1 MMNGSRVRD
10 HQAVVL
16 DRRAVVLDRRSA
28 LIAILALVI
37 AAGLS
42 VLSIAGPSKA
52 AAAPAQCPAAVVAV
66 GDSVTAGSG
75 SAVGPGYRFFLYNRA
90 NAEMAPARG
99 STDGPID
106 YLGRRGSP
114 PYEHE
119 GYGGSTISM
128 LNTLILSDPAFP
140 GNQANIMLLIAGTA
154 NINSLY
160 PNVSAN
166 GMANELNTLVDSV
179 LARWPSLLLVVA
191 SVPPVDTTLRGEDPA
206 TAQGKDAVAAAYSQQ
221 VMSIAQSKGSRVRY
235 AEVYLALDKATDLAA
250 NDGLHPNDSGYTKI
264 ANAIWPQM
272 KSWVQTLCVATST
285 PTSTPSSTPT
295 PTQTPTPTSTPTPT
309 QTPTPTPTATPTST
323 PTPTP
328 TPTPVWR
335 FRGYTYRGQGGDTSS
350 GLGGVSLRLYGRN
363 QGQAEPGALIE
374 TKISDASGFYNFFV
388 VQPRV
393 YDYFYLE
400 LTSVDGLAIAGTHSQ
415 DGEVLAPGK
424 VLWFQAA
431 PIVHL
436 TDFFL
441 DTPTP
446 TPTATATPTET
457 PTLTPTATPTETD
470 TPTATPTTTPTETAT
485 DIPTPSPTMT
495 PTDTPTA
502 TETAMPT
509 ATETATL
516 TATPAHT
523 NTPTPSATLRASSTP
538 AETDT
543 PTPSPTV
550 TRSLATATATRT
562 PIPHTEFLWLT
573 MIRK

>member
-1 MMNGSRVRD
+1 MMNASRVRD
-10 HQAVVL
+10 HK
-16 DRRAVVLDRRSA
+16 RSA
-28 LIAILALVI
+28 LVVILVLLMV
-37 AAGLS
+37 AGLS
-42 VLSIAGPSKA
+42 VVFVAGPASVV
-52 AAAPAQCPAAVVAV
+52 AAPAACPAAVVSV

-90 NAEMAPARG
+90 NAEMAP
-99 STDGPID
+99 ID
-106 YLGRRGSP
+106 YLGRRGSS

-128 LNTLILSDPAFP
+128 LNNLILSDPAFP
-140 GNQANIMLLIAGTA
+140 GNQADIMMLIAGTA

-166 GMANELNTLVDSV
+166 GMANELNILVDSI

-191 SVPPVDTTLRGEDPA
+191 SVPPVDTTLRGEDAA
-206 TAQGKDAVAAAYSQQ
+206 TAQGKDAIAAAYSQQ

-272 KSWVQTLCVATST
+272 KSWVQALCVATST
-285 PTSTPSSTPT
+285 PTTTPSSTPT
-295 PTQTPTPTSTPTPT
+295 PTQTPTPTSTSTPT

-323 PTPTP
+323 PTPSP

-335 FRGYTYRGQGGDTSS
+335 FRGYTYRGPDGAASS
-350 GLGGVSLRLYGRN
+350 GLGGVSLSLYGRN

-374 TKISDASGFYNFFV
+374 TKASDASGFYNFFV

-400 LTSVDGLAIAGTHSQ
+400 LTSPDGLAIAGTRSQ

-441 DTPTP
+441 DLPTP
-446 TPTATATPTET
+446 TPTASPTPTET
-457 PTLTPTATPTETD
+457 PPPTSTNTPTATPTETD
-470 TPTATPTTTPTETAT
+470 TPTATPTETPT
-485 DIPTPSPTMT
+485 DMPTPS

-502 TETAMPT
+502 TETSTPVDMATSTPT
-509 ATETATL
+509 ATETATP

-523 NTPTPSATLRASSTP
+523 DTPTVMPT
-538 AETDT
+538 ETDT
-543 PTPSPTV
+543 HTPSPTA
-550 TRSLATATATRT
+550 TRTTATPTATRSPVPRT
-562 PIPHTEFLWLT
+562 DFMWLP
-573 MIRK
+573 MIRR